1 MAAKSKAKNKAS
13 KADDGRNESGQ
24 DVSSAHMSMGESD
37 EDVGNKPN
45 EIGLHARVGASD
57 DGVVVKKIAWDGGS
71 PKVKATRNK
80 GYEKP
85 VAAFKDISSPT
96 LEELNNFDRTRS
108 FFMLKKDRNINGII
122 TKASMGV

>member
-1 MAAKSKAKNKAS
+1 M
-13 KADDGRNESGQ
+13 
-24 DVSSAHMSMGESD
+24 
-37 EDVGNKPN
+37 
-45 EIGLHARVGASD
+45 
-57 DGVVVKKIAWDGGS
+57 
-71 PKVKATRNK
+71 
-80 GYEKP
+80 P